1 MGIIQRQGIRNSI
14 ISYIGLAL
22 GAISLLIVQPHFL
35 TKEEIGLTRILFS
48 FSALVATFMPLGM
61 GGITLKYFPNF
72 RNREKGH
79 HGYFGLMMILPLIG
93 VVIFSLIL
101 FLLRGYII
109 SKYSA
114 QSKLFTDYFYYIFPL
129 SFFLSFVNVFVAYSY
144 SIFRTSV
151 PTLINDVLVRIGS
164 IILFTIYF
172 LKWVTLSQFVFL
184 YVGIYGGQ
192 FLILLI
198 YLFIEDNITLKIDRE
213 HLSKQDVTGMYK
225 YGLLMSVAAL
235 SALGLKYLDSVML
248 GLYQPKQAGLNALD
262 VIGIYSIAAFVATI
276 VETPINALDKIIV
289 GNISDSW
296 AKNNMANIK
305 DVYFKSSKYLFLAGG
320 LLFILV
326 NLNLDSLFALMPD
339 KDFSLGKSVV
349 LIISLGTLI
358 NMATGCN
365 DAILTTSNRY
375 KYILYL
381 LVGLFIVALIN
392 YMIFI
397 PLFGMIG
404 AAMATTFSTFLYNAS
419 KFALIRRF
427 FHLQPFSIFTL
438 KILGVIV
445 STFIVCSFIPVIL
458 NPYVTIVVRST
469 AIVLCY
475 GALTLA
481 LSIVPEFYQYVP
493 FLKDRK

>member
-339 KDFSLGKSVV
+339 KDFSLGKNVV

-358 NMATGCN
+358 NMSTGCN

-493 FLKDRK
+493 FFKDRK

>member
-22 GAISLLIVQPHFL
+22 GAISLLFVQPHFL

-61 GGITLKYFPNF
+61 AGITLKYFPYF

-79 HGYFGLMMILPLIG
+79 HGYFGLMLILPLIG
-93 VVIFSLIL
+93 AAVFGLIL

-109 SKYSA
+109 SKYAA
-114 QSKLFTDYFYYIFPL
+114 QSKLFADYFYYIFPL
-129 SFFLSFVNVFVAYSY
+129 SFFLSFVNVFVAYSF

-164 IILFTIYF
+164 IVLFTIYF
-172 LKWVTLSQFVFL
+172 LKWVTLSQFVAL
-184 YVGIYGGQ
+184 YVGIYGCQ
-192 FLILLI
+192 FLTLLV
-198 YLFIEDNITLKIDRE
+198 YLFIEDNISFTIDRV
-213 HLSKQDVTGMYK
+213 HLSKQDVRGMYT
-225 YGLLMSVAAL
+225 YGLLMSIAAL

-248 GLYQPKQAGLNALD
+248 GLYKPKQAGLNALD
-262 VIGIYSIAAFVATI
+262 VIGIYSIAAFIATI

-296 AKNNMANIK
+296 AKNNMDNIK
-305 DVYFKSSKYLFLAGG
+305 SVYFKSSKYMFLAGG
-320 LLFILV
+320 ILFILV
-326 NLNLDSLFALMPD
+326 NQNLDSLFALMPD
-339 KDFSLGKSVV
+339 KDFALGKNIT

-365 DAILTTSNRY
+365 DAIITTSHRY
-375 KYILYL
+375 MYMIYL
-381 LVGLFIVALIN
+381 LIGLFVVAMVN

-404 AAMATTFSTFLYNAS
+404 AAVATTVSTFLYNVS

-427 FHLQPFSIFTL
+427 FHLQPFSLYTL
-438 KILGVIV
+438 KILGTIVI
-445 STFIVCSFIPVIL
+445 TYLLCSFIPPVL
-458 NPYVTIVVRST
+458 NPYVTIVVRSV
-469 AIVLCY
+469 AIILCY
-475 GALTLA
+475 GILTLV
-481 LSIVPEFYQYVP
+481 LSIVPEFYHLIP
-493 FLKDRK
+493 FLKDKK